1 MTYTRLDAGGLQW
14 PCPSEDHPGTPLL
27 HEERF
32 AIGPRATLTPVP
44 FQETP
49 ETVTPEYPLRLMTGR
64 SLYQFNAGTMTG
76 RTLNNELRP
85 SDLVSVSPADAA
97 DLAIDDGDAVVIR
110 SRYGAAR
117 LPAHVDDDLR
127 PGHLFATFQQPTTLL
142 NAVTSPHRDRV
153 VNTPEY
159 KVTAVRIERKAD

>member
-1 MTYTRLDAGGLQW
+1 VHNDAHRWVG
-14 PCPSEDHPGTPLL
+14 DHPGTPLL

-44 FQETP
+44 FHETP

-76 RTLNNELRP
+76 RTPNNELRP
-85 SDLVSVSPADAA
+85 SDLVSLSPADAA
-97 DLAIDDGDAVVIR
+97 ELAIDDGDVVDIR

-117 LPAHVDDDLR
+117 LPAHVDGDLR
-127 PGHLFATFQQPTTLL
+127 PGDLFATFQQPTTLL
-142 NAVTSPHRDRV
+142 NAVTSPHRDRAV
-153 VNTPEY
+153 STPEY
-159 KVTAVRIERKAD
+159 KVTAVRIERTISPG